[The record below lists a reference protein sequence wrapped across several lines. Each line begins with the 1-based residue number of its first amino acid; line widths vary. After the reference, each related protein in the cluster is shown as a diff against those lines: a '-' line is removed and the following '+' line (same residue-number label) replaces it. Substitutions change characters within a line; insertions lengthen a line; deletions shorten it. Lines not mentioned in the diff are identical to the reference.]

1 VLDYHGNFGSSSNF
15 TCLDVIVIDE
25 NIFSP

>member
-1 VLDYHGNFGSSSNF
+1 VLNCYGNFGNSSNF